1 VIEYKAGDIVMYRR
15 EGASDNLR
23 GTIARLLNKRHD
35 YELVREWTV
44 EVLFTMNPNF
54 HKMSK
59 GWCDD
64 PFFKEQNIEPF
75 TQATPG
81 AEAASEKVTP

>member
-1 VIEYKAGDIVMYRR
+1 MYSKN
-15 EGASDNLR
+15 GASDNLR
-23 GTIARLLNKRHD
+23 GTIARLLYQRED

-44 EVLFTMNPNF
+44 EVLFTMNPGF

-64 PFFKEQNIEPF
+64 PFFKERNIEPF
-75 TQATPG
+75 TQATPD